1 MATTII
7 NPAPSD
13 NSSGGN
19 GIAFLIG
26 AGILVILVLIF
37 FVYAIPF
44 IRGLS
49 SSKEIQVNI
58 PVPKTVNVNVQQA
71 K

>member
-7 NPAPSD
+7 NPTPSAD
-13 NSSGGN
+13 SSGNN

-26 AGILVILVLIF
+26 VGILVILALIF

-44 IRGLS
+44 IRGLNS
-49 SSKEIQVNI
+49 NKGIQVNV
-58 PVPKTVNVNVQQA
+58 PVPKTVNEIGRAHV
-71 K
+71 

>member
-7 NPAPSD
+7 NPTPNA
-13 NSSGGN
+13 NSAGSN

-26 AGILVILVLIF
+26 AGVLVVLAILV

-44 IRGLS
+44 VRDLS
-49 SSKEIQVNI
+49 SGKGIQVNV

>member
-7 NPAPSD
+7 NPAPTTSP
-13 NSSGGN
+13 SSNN

-26 AGILVILVLIF
+26 VGALVILALIV
-37 FVYAIPF
+37 FVFAVPF
-44 IRGLS
+44 IRGLN
-49 SSKEIQVNI
+49 SSKGIQVNV
-58 PVPKTVNVNVQQA
+58 PVPKTVNVNVQQT

>member
-7 NPAPSD
+7 NPAPNT

-19 GIAFLIG
+19 SIAFLLG
-26 AGILVILVLIF
+26 VGVLVILALII
-37 FVYAIPF
+37 FVYAVPF
-44 IRGLS
+44 LRSLN
-49 SSKEIQVNI
+49 SSKGIQVNV

>member
-7 NPAPSD
+7 NPAPNTD
-13 NSSGGN
+13 SSGGN
-19 GIAFLIG
+19 GIALLLG
-26 AGILVILVLIF
+26 VGVLVILALIF

-44 IRGLS
+44 IRGLNT
-49 SSKEIQVNI
+49 SKGIQVNV